1 MEYQVQRN
9 EGLLLDV
16 GKSIVFATMNNYNI
30 THDTVLILKTMK
42 KMDKRRNIKIKKY
55 KAI

>member
-1 MEYQVQRN
+1 MQRN